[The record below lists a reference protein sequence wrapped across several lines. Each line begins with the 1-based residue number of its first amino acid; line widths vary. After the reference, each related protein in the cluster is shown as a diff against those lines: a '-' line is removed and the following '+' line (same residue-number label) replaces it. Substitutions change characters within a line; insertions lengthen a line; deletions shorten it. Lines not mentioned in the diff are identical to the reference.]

1 MLTLTERQYFPL
13 LGDEEAIFGYQ
24 REILKKEIII
34 NQLKGVSVIY
44 DSQKQFAKN
53 IIDIFDDKKVLFVTS
68 ILPTQAGK
76 TGTMISII
84 EQYVE
89 RHCIPFENIYL
100 ITGLS
105 SKSWKKQVKDRF
117 PNILETQIYHR
128 NDLKDRVSFELTFK
142 KDALIIMDEM
152 HIAARKKQTMDIMF
166 EELSFAKRETMYEK
180 NIKVIEF
187 SATPDGVLK
196 DRLQWGE
203 SSKVVFGKPGSG
215 YKGIRDFFNEN
226 RIHQCDELCGFN
238 NNPKKDEQD
247 LAKENIRK
255 LGKFIINRYGIDK
268 PKYHIIRTPTGEAS
282 RVMMNNF
289 KEIYGDNVDYK
300 EHNGITDEENINDI
314 LNIEPKKHTCI
325 FIMELCRCADTINK
339 KYIGV
344 LYERNVKIFNDSA
357 QVQGLPGRMCGY
369 DDTGETVVFAN
380 VPSLELYL
388 QHYDSEFTRTDIPWN
403 CNTKN
408 GTYAREDTDSEYCSE
423 NGESVYG
430 YRVFE
435 NEERY
440 NELEIFTRSH
450 LGGWV
455 PRKNAGKNIN
465 ELKNHTS
472 NDLIVR
478 HWGLSNKNPR
488 RIALGSDGKWV
499 VWWLKS
505 KFCVD

>member
-1 MLTLTERQYFPL
+1 MLTLMERQHFPL
-13 LGDEEAIFGYQ
+13 FDDEKAEFEDD
-24 REILKKEIII
+24 REILKRQI
-34 NQLKGVSVIY
+34 NKKHRSGVSPIY
-44 DSQKQFAKN
+44 DSQKQFAKTVCDLFN
-53 IIDIFDDKKVLFVTS
+53 DKKVLYVTS
-68 ILPTQAGK
+68 ILNTQAGK

-89 RHCIPFENIYL
+89 NHCIPFENIYL

-142 KDALIIMDEM
+142 KDVLIIMDEM

-166 EELSFAKRETMYEK
+166 EELSFAKRENMYEK
-180 NIKVIEF
+180 NIKVVEF

-203 SSKVVFGKPGSG
+203 SSKVVFGKPGPG
-215 YKGIRDFFNEN
+215 YKGIRDFFDEN
-226 RIHQCDELCGFN
+226 RIFQCKELCGFHN
-238 NNPKKDEQD
+238 DPKKDTQEE
-247 LAKENIRK
+247 AKCNIRE
-255 LGKFIINRYGIDK
+255 LGNFIINRYGIDN

-289 KEIYGDNVDYK
+289 KEIYGYNVDYK
-300 EHNGITDEENINDI
+300 EHNGITEEENINDI
-314 LNIEPKKHTCI
+314 LDIEPKKHTCV

-339 KYIGV
+339 KHVGV

-357 QVQGLPGRMCGY
+357 QVQGLSGRMCGY
-369 DDTGETVVFAN
+369 DDMGETVVFAN
-380 VPSLELYL
+380 VPSLKLYL
-388 QHYDSEFTRTDIPWN
+388 QHYDSGFTRTDLPWN

-408 GTYAREDTDSEYCSE
+408 GTYAREDTDSEYDSE
-423 NGESVYG
+423 NDALEYG

-440 NELEIFTRSH
+440 HELEIFTRSH

-455 PRKNAGKNIN
+455 PRKNAGKSIN

-478 HWGLSNKNPR
+478 HWGLSTKNPKR
-488 RIALGSDGKWV
+488 MALGSDGKWV

-505 KFCVD
+505 KFPID